1 MLVSKDPPVLP
12 QGEFLHPSVLQ
23 DVVVDDP
30 WRRCPPPRRIS
41 LAGGIGR
48 QDVVDVVDAAE
59 GQLDGDGAVD
69 GQVPRPRSSAVAV

>member
-1 MLVSKDPPVLP
+1 MLAGQQHPPVLP

-30 WRRCPPPRRIS
+30 GGGVRRHAALP
-41 LAGGIGR
+41 AGGIGR

-59 GQLDGDGAVD
+59 GQLDGDGAVED
-69 GQVPRPRSSAVAV
+69 RKSVV